1 MQHRVRLVTFN
12 ITPSPD
18 DLRTSGLDQ
27 APVQQA
33 ISGRVQGYLLSG
45 VWRQDGA
52 ISGEEIARD
61 GSAFIR
67 SDPVI
72 VWRVFATSSHQ
83 VDSALGERAYRP
95 HQQELWAA
103 FGLLALRTPH
113 FRDLV

>member
-45 VWRQDGA
+45 VW
-52 ISGEEIARD
+52 
-61 GSAFIR
+61 
-67 SDPVI
+67 
-72 VWRVFATSSHQ
+72 
-83 VDSALGERAYRP
+83 
-95 HQQELWAA
+95 AA
-103 FGLLALRTPH
+103 GRCYIWGGDCQGRIGVYPF
-113 FRDLV
+113 